1 MHFAT
6 KKVWRVQIEIMINS
20 DGQSKEL
27 DQPEIFWFED
37 GAIVEGVPKDVW
49 TSFSMTFTKIEGS
62 VRFNPRSSDGAI
74 LAIHSIHGQVATISH
89 LDYPVHPLTS
99 PVHF

>member
-6 KKVWRVQIEIMINS
+6 KKAWLVSVEIIFDSN
-20 DGQSKEL
+20 GQPKEL
-27 DQPEIFWFED
+27 DKPSNFWFED